1 MLGIPSISE
10 VGGPPCCPSP
20 HLCLPVCLS
29 SCLPSLSL
37 SPIYL
42 SPVSMSVPLLGEG
55 SFSMAGGDELRRG
68 WGGGG
73 FGMARGG
80 ELRHGWGGGLWHGS
94 FF

>member
-20 HLCLPVCLS
+20 HLCLPVFLS

-55 SFSMAGGDELRRG
+55 SFGMA
-68 WGGGG
+68 GGGG
-73 FGMARGG
+73 FGMAVFSNLKF
-80 ELRHGWGGGLWHGS
+80 EKLS
-94 FF
+94 